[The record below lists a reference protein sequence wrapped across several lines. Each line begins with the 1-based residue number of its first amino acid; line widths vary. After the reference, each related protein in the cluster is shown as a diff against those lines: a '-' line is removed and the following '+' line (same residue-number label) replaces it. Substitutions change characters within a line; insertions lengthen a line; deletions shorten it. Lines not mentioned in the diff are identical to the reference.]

1 MVNELVDTFVVEAA
15 GHVGDVRTESSV
27 VTGGRVLS
35 IIEDVTACRC
45 PVLLG
50 TRTLQDVMEE

>member
-15 GHVGDVRTESSV
+15 GHVGDIRTESSV

-35 IIEDVTACRC
+35 IIKVATACYC

-50 TRTLQDVMEE
+50 TQLYKM